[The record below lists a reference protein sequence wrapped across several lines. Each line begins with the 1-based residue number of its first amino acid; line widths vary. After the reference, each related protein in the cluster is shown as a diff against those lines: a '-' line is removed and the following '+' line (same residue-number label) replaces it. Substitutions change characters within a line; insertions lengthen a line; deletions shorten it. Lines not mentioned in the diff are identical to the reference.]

1 MLYPPEGCVIRKL
14 CLQPWAAGML
24 VFRPVGAV
32 RWKSLLILKA
42 LWRKF
47 ALGHLC
53 SLFQHTAKLWV
64 HKIYFNFGWSQTCNK
79 KPSRVR
85 GGNEAMGRRNRHE
98 AAVCS
103 ICSVRLQRRG
113 FGERPIE
120 CTFTPKPERHQVCY
134 WFQTCQEVTSVTRD
148 FPFDHLNNTCFIYWA
163 HKYQHVLLHTEYI
176 VCTLK

>member
-1 MLYPPEGCVIRKL
+1 MEGSWRVGKETFSEAKVSSMPMEWQAEWYRNGMLYPPEGCVIRKL
-14 CLQPWAAGML
+14 CLQPWAADML

-53 SLFQHTAKLWV
+53 SLFQHTAELWV

-120 CTFTPKPERHQVCY
+120 CTFTPKPERHQACY
-134 WFQTCQEVTSVTRD
+134 SEHVKKS
-148 FPFDHLNNTCFIYWA
+148 HL
-163 HKYQHVLLHTEYI
+163 
-176 VCTLK
+176 